1 MPKFKDKSL
10 NEFAASLIE
19 SSVMKD
25 GGTPE
30 MLDFINDFQELA
42 EDWMAAIQQSR
53 KSTIFV
59 RKEQSE
65 LAKQSADLAETL
77 FMAQRDI
84 EISIKHTNMLH

>member
-1 MPKFKDKSL
+1 
-10 NEFAASLIE
+10 
-19 SSVMKD
+19 
-25 GGTPE
+25 